1 MLFLL
6 KYLKKQKGGRLS
18 NVATYKAYCHANKN
32 VRPDGWLTVNKTL
45 KLPESSDIF
54 GHVALANMQG
64 KTVIIKVFRERD
76 IMLRKE
82 KSMLRFFT
90 QKKTHNIVKYICDVS
105 CKDSHVKWESNI
117 NLPTS
122 ISTDG
127 SDDLHFLIME
137 YIHKG
142 DLEEYLNGNRV
153 SLSILKS
160 ILKQICFG
168 LLHIYFNYRIVHGDL
183 HRGNILISKQHASE
197 TLTYAFGKTNITVD
211 TLGVQPVFIDFG
223 RSHRVEKNTSS
234 NSNSNTS
241 VDIYGYDINFGVED
255 VLHVFDIISNII
267 IDEEKRHY
275 VAKVYDDLSSMK
287 FDNTQTLQAVQ
298 WMDKL

>member
-18 NVATYKAYCHANKN
+18 NVATYKAYCQAQKN

-54 GHVALANMQG
+54 GHVALANMRG
-64 KTVIIKVFRERD
+64 NTVIIKVFRERD

-90 QKKTHNIVKYICDVS
+90 ERNTNNIVKYICDVG
-105 CKDSHVKWESNI
+105 CKDSHVKWENNI

-122 ISTDG
+122 ICNG
-127 SDDLHFLIME
+127 SDDLHFVIME

-142 DLEEYLNGNRV
+142 DLEEYLNGNMI

-183 HRGNILISKQHASE
+183 HRGNILISKQHAPE
-197 TLTYAFGKTNITVD
+197 TLTYTFGKTNISIE

-223 RSHRVEKNTSS
+223 RSHRVEKNSSS
-234 NSNSNTS
+234 NSSSNSS
-241 VDIYGYDINFGVED
+241 VDIYGYNINFGIED
-255 VLHVFDIISNII
+255 VLHVIDIISNIT
-267 IDEEKRHY
+267 IDKEQRQC
-275 VAKVYDDLSSMK
+275 VIKVYDDLASMK